1 MNNPAIQLGQF
12 LVISRSSSIL
22 VLISLVIDTA
32 ADLEDQ
38 REGIA
43 LILLIDENK
52 IKDMI
57 DKFEIQL
64 QTLGLKILI
73 TQRHRTPL
81 MPSHCS

>member
-1 MNNPAIQLGQF
+1 
-12 LVISRSSSIL
+12 
-22 VLISLVIDTA
+22 LISFIIDTA
-32 ADLEDQ
+32 ANLEAQ

-57 DKFEIQL
+57 DAFEIQL

-73 TQRHRTPL
+73 TQRQRTPH
-81 MPSHCS
+81 MPSLCSSLLMIVFTCC